1 MKRARAPEQ
10 KAARRQAL
18 LAAAARCFVDNNH
31 QLPSAA
37 QVAEAAQVAKGTV
50 YLYFSTKEAIFLG
63 LLGEHLQQLLSAI
76 RQPVREESIA
86 KRLTA
91 RVLDYI
97 EAEPSFLP
105 LSAQLQGTLQ
115 QNLDQPTLIEF
126 KRQLAQSLIDSGHW
140 LDQTYKLQTGTGSRS
155 LLHCYAAMVGLWQ
168 LLQWPPV
175 LADQAESPDFEVLRR
190 RFGDE
195 IQWSFER
202 IWSTTPGQ

>member
-10 KAARRQAL
+10 KAERRQAL
-18 LAAAARCFVDNNH
+18 LAAARCFIDNNQ

-63 LLGEHLQQLLSAI
+63 LLGEHLQQLLTAI
-76 RQPVREESIA
+76 RQPAAGIAIA
-86 KRLTA
+86 KRLA
-91 RVLDYI
+91 DKVLDYI
-97 EAEPSFLP
+97 EAEPSFMP

-115 QNLDQPTLIEF
+115 QNLDQPTLRQF
-126 KRQLAQSLIDSGHW
+126 KQQLAQHLIDTGHW
-140 LDQTYKLQTGTGSRS
+140 LDQTHNLTAGSGSRG

-175 LADQAESPDFEVLRR
+175 LADQADHPDFAVLRR
-190 RFGDE
+190 PFSDE
-195 IQWSFER
+195 LQWSFEC
-202 IWSTTPGQ
+202 IWSTAPSQ

>member
-18 LAAAARCFVDNNH
+18 LSAAARCFVDNNH

-86 KRLTA
+86 RRLTA

-115 QNLDQPTLIEF
+115 QNLDQPMLMEF
-126 KRQLAQSLIDSGHW
+126 KRQLAQNLIDSGHW
-140 LDQTYKLQTGTGSRS
+140 LDQTYKLQAGTGSRS

-190 RFGDE
+190 QFGDE

-202 IWSTTPGQ
+202 IWSTTPRQ